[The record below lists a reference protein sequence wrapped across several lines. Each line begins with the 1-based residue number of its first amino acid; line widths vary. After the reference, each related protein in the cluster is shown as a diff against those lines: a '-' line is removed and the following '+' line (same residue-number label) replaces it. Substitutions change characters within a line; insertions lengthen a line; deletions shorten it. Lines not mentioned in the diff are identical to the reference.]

1 VLIPAT
7 PVCSWASKIV
17 DRRGAHKRNPAT
29 IVRTGG
35 LRELR
40 YSAPGGAQPPVPGYK
55 RAVAVLLALPVA
67 FLAALN
73 TTFNR
78 GTYLLA

>member
-1 VLIPAT
+1 
-7 PVCSWASKIV
+7 
-17 DRRGAHKRNPAT
+17 
-29 IVRTGG
+29 
-35 LRELR
+35 
-40 YSAPGGAQPPVPGYK
+40 VPGYK

>member
-1 VLIPAT
+1 MQTANIAT
-7 PVCSWASKIV
+7 HGTVA
-17 DRRGAHKRNPAT
+17 
-29 IVRTGG
+29 
-35 LRELR
+35 
-40 YSAPGGAQPPVPGYK
+40 
-55 RAVAVLLALPVA
+55 AVLLALPVA